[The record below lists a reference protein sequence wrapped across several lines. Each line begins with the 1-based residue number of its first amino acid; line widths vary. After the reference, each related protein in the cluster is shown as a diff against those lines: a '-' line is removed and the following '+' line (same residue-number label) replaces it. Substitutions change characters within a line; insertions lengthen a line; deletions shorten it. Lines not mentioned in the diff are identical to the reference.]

1 MQPATSVGVHGF
13 CFSKFIATFVDIKQ
27 AHTEYSMKKVTI
39 LSLIVMLLAALPMAN
54 AKKMEKSSKNPFLEP
69 YTTKYEIPPF
79 DKITYDDYLPAIE
92 AAIEEQ
98 RQEIN
103 AIVRN
108 RAVPDFDNTIL
119 ALDNSGQTL
128 NRVCYVLF
136 ALTESDNTPEFE
148 EIAAKAMP
156 MISAASDEI
165 SMNEALFQ
173 RVKQVYD
180 RRADFNLN
188 VAQTRLLEHYYKDFV
203 RGGALLSA
211 ADKDS
216 LKRINQEISN
226 LFLDFSSNVLKE
238 TNSIEIVIDNE
249 ADLAGLP
256 ANTIA
261 QAAEEAANR
270 GKAGKWVFTVQ
281 GSTRLP
287 VLTYADNRDL
297 RRRMYEAYT
306 HLSMNDNEY
315 NNFAIINRIIKLRT
329 QKANLLGFDTFA
341 DYQIDNVMAKT
352 PENAERLLYQIWE
365 PAVAKAKEEI
375 ADMQAYANAHG
386 DNITIEPWDYY
397 YYAEEVKKEKFNFS
411 EDEVRPYFSLDNV
424 VKGVFLMANK
434 LYGITFTEIKNAP
447 KYNPGVTV
455 YDVKDA
461 DGKHLA
467 VFMSDYMPR
476 ASKRQGAWM
485 SEFKGEY
492 NYEGVSERP
501 IIFNVASLTAP
512 TKDTPSLLTIDEVK
526 TVFHEFGHALQGMLT
541 TASFRGQAG
550 TNVDRDF
557 VELASQIDEHWAVAP
572 EFLKEYAFHYK
583 TGEPIPDNLIA
594 KIEET
599 GKFNQGF
606 MTVELVGAAL
616 LDLEWH
622 KVNYCLGDI
631 DVVKFEQ
638 SVARRI
644 GLPRE
649 IQFRYR
655 STYFN
660 HIFGSDGYAAGY
672 YTYLWA
678 EVLEADAFEMFR
690 QHGIF
695 DPATAK
701 SYRENILEPGGSEDP
716 MILFERFRG
725 QAPTVDALL
734 ENRGL
739 K

>member
-39 LSLIVMLLAALPMAN
+39 LSLIVMLLTALPMAN

-108 RAVPDFDNTIL
+108 RAIPDFDNTIL
-119 ALDNSGQTL
+119 ALDNSGQIL

-261 QAAEEAANR
+261 QAAEEATNR

-375 ADMQAYANAHG
+375 ADMQLRILEQQYNAVLNG
-386 DNITIEPWDYY
+386 ST
-397 YYAEEVKKEKFNFS
+397 
-411 EDEVRPYFSLDNV
+411 L
-424 VKGVFLMANK
+424 
-434 LYGITFTEIKNAP
+434 
-447 KYNPGVTV
+447 
-455 YDVKDA
+455 
-461 DGKHLA
+461 
-467 VFMSDYMPR
+467 
-476 ASKRQGAWM
+476 
-485 SEFKGEY
+485 
-492 NYEGVSERP
+492 
-501 IIFNVASLTAP
+501 P
-512 TKDTPSLLTIDEVK
+512 TDTPLSTL
-526 TVFHEFGHALQGMLT
+526 
-541 TASFRGQAG
+541 
-550 TNVDRDF
+550 
-557 VELASQIDEHWAVAP
+557 VEQR
-572 EFLKEYAFHYK
+572 K
-583 TGEPIPDNLIA
+583 
-594 KIEET
+594 
-599 GKFNQGF
+599 
-606 MTVELVGAAL
+606 M
-616 LDLEWH
+616 
-622 KVNYCLGDI
+622 
-631 DVVKFEQ
+631 
-638 SVARRI
+638 
-644 GLPRE
+644 
-649 IQFRYR
+649 
-655 STYFN
+655 
-660 HIFGSDGYAAGY
+660 
-672 YTYLWA
+672 
-678 EVLEADAFEMFR
+678 
-690 QHGIF
+690 
-695 DPATAK
+695 
-701 SYRENILEPGGSEDP
+701 
-716 MILFERFRG
+716 
-725 QAPTVDALL
+725 
-734 ENRGL
+734 
-739 K
+739 

>member
-1 MQPATSVGVHGF
+1 
-13 CFSKFIATFVDIKQ
+13 
-27 AHTEYSMKKVTI
+27 MKKITV
-39 LSLIVMLLAALPMAN
+39 LLLILLAALPLAN
-54 AKKMEKSSKNPFLEP
+54 AKQMEKSDKNPFLEP
-69 YTTKYEIPPF
+69 YTDKYEIPPF

-92 AAIEEQ
+92 AGIAAQ
-98 RQEIN
+98 KQEVN
-103 AIVRN
+103 AIIVN

-119 ALDNSGQTL
+119 TLDNSGQIL
-128 NRVCYVLF
+128 SRVCNVLF

-148 EIAAKAMP
+148 AIAAKAMP
-156 MISAASDEI
+156 MISEASDEI
-165 SMNEALFQ
+165 SMNEELFK
-173 RVKQVYD
+173 RVKEVYD
-180 RRADFNLN
+180 RREAFNLD

-203 RGGALLSA
+203 RGGALLSE

-216 LKRINQEISN
+216 LKRINQELSN

-238 TNSIEIVIDNE
+238 TNAIQIVIENE
-249 ADLAGLP
+249 ADLSGLP
-256 ANTIA
+256 ENTIA
-261 QAAEEAANR
+261 QAAETAAKL
-270 GKAGKWVFTVQ
+270 GMDGKWVFTVH
-281 GSTRLP
+281 GAVRLP

-297 RRRMYEAYT
+297 RRRVYEAYT
-306 HLSMNDNEY
+306 HLAMNDNEY
-315 NNFAIINRIIKLRT
+315 NNFDIINRIIKLRT

-341 DYQIDNVMAKT
+341 DYQIDNVMAKKM
-352 PENAERLLYQIWE
+352 ENAEQLLYQIWV
-365 PAVAKAKEEI
+365 PALAKAKEEV
-375 ADMQAYANAHG
+375 ADMQAYADAQG
-386 DNITIEPWDYY
+386 DNIVIEPWDYY
-397 YYAEEVKKEKFNFS
+397 YYAEKVKKAKFNFS

-434 LYGITFTEIKNAP
+434 LYGITFTEIKKAP
-447 KYNPGVTV
+447 KYNPEVKV

-461 DGKHLA
+461 DGTHLA
-467 VFMSDYMPR
+467 VFMTDYMPR

-501 IIFNVASLTAP
+501 IIFNVASLTMP
-512 TKDTPSLLTIDEVK
+512 TKDTPSLLTIDEVR

-572 EFLKEYAFHYK
+572 EFLKQYAFHYK
-583 TGEPIPDNLIA
+583 TGEPIPDALIA
-594 KIEET
+594 KIDET

-606 MTVELVGAAL
+606 ATVELVGAAL

-622 KVNYCLGDI
+622 KMNYCKGDI
-631 DVVKFEQ
+631 DVLKFEQ

-678 EVLEADAFEMFR
+678 EVLEADAFEKFVEN
-690 QHGIF
+690 GIF
-695 DPATAK
+695 DSATAK
-701 SYRENILEPGGSEDP
+701 SYRENILEPGDSEDP

>member
-1 MQPATSVGVHGF
+1 
-13 CFSKFIATFVDIKQ
+13 
-27 AHTEYSMKKVTI
+27 MKKITV
-39 LSLIVMLLAALPMAN
+39 LLLILLAALPLAN
-54 AKKMEKSSKNPFLEP
+54 AKQMEKSDKNPFLEP
-69 YTTKYEIPPF
+69 YTDKYEIPPF

-92 AAIEEQ
+92 AGIAAQ
-98 RQEIN
+98 KQEVN
-103 AIVRN
+103 AIIVN

-119 ALDNSGQTL
+119 ALDNSGQIL
-128 NRVCYVLF
+128 SRVCNVLF

-148 EIAAKAMP
+148 AIAAKAMP

-165 SMNEALFQ
+165 SMNEELFK
-173 RVKQVYD
+173 RVKEVYD
-180 RRADFNLN
+180 RREAFNLD

-203 RGGALLSA
+203 RGGALLSE

-216 LKRINQEISN
+216 LKRINQELSN

-238 TNSIEIVIDNE
+238 TNAIQIVIENE
-249 ADLAGLP
+249 ADLSGLP
-256 ANTIA
+256 ENTIA
-261 QAAEEAANR
+261 QAAETAAKL
-270 GKAGKWVFTVQ
+270 GMDGKWVFTVH
-281 GSTRLP
+281 GAVRLP

-297 RRRMYEAYT
+297 RRRVYEAYT
-306 HLSMNDNEY
+306 HLAMNDNEY
-315 NNFAIINRIIKLRT
+315 NNFDIINRIIKLRT

-341 DYQIDNVMAKT
+341 DYQIDNVMAKKM
-352 PENAERLLYQIWE
+352 ENAEQLLYQIWV
-365 PAVAKAKEEI
+365 PALAKAKEEV
-375 ADMQAYANAHG
+375 ADMQAYADAQG
-386 DNITIEPWDYY
+386 DNIVIEPWDYY
-397 YYAEEVKKEKFNFS
+397 YYAEKVKKAKFNFS

-434 LYGITFTEIKNAP
+434 LYGITFTEIKKAP
-447 KYNPGVTV
+447 KYNPEVKV

-461 DGKHLA
+461 DGTHLA
-467 VFMSDYMPR
+467 VFMADYMPR

-501 IIFNVASLTAP
+501 IIFNVASLTMP
-512 TKDTPSLLTIDEVK
+512 TKDTPSLLTIDEVR

-572 EFLKEYAFHYK
+572 EFLKQYAFHYK
-583 TGEPIPDNLIA
+583 TGEPIPDALIA
-594 KIEET
+594 KIDET

-606 MTVELVGAAL
+606 ATVELVGAAL

-622 KVNYCLGDI
+622 KMNYCKGDI
-631 DVVKFEQ
+631 DVLKFEQ

-678 EVLEADAFEMFR
+678 EVLEADAFEKFVEN
-690 QHGIF
+690 GIF
-695 DPATAK
+695 DSATAK
-701 SYRENILEPGGSEDP
+701 SYRENILEPGDSEDP

>member
-1 MQPATSVGVHGF
+1 
-13 CFSKFIATFVDIKQ
+13 
-27 AHTEYSMKKVTI
+27 
-39 LSLIVMLLAALPMAN
+39 MLLAALPAVN

-69 YTTKYEIPPF
+69 YNTKYDIPPF

-92 AAIEEQ
+92 AAIAQQ

-103 AIVRN
+103 AIVVN
-108 RAVPDFDNTIL
+108 RAMPDFDNTIL
-119 ALDNSGQTL
+119 ALDNSGQAL

-180 RRADFNLN
+180 RREVFNLN
-188 VAQTRLLEHYYKDFV
+188 VAQTRLLEHYYKEFV

-238 TNSIEIVIDNE
+238 TNATEIVIDNE

-261 QAAEEAANR
+261 QAAEEATNR

-281 GSTRLP
+281 GATRLP

-306 HLSMNDNEY
+306 HLAMNDNEY

-341 DYQIDNVMAKT
+341 DYQIDNVMART

-386 DNITIEPWDYY
+386 DSITIEPWDYY
-397 YYAEEVKKEKFNFS
+397 YYAEKVKKEKYNFS

-557 VELASQIDEHWAVAP
+557 VELASQINEHWAVAP

-594 KIEET
+594 KIDET

-622 KVNYCLGDI
+622 KVNYCQGDI

-701 SYRENILEPGGSEDP
+701 SYRTNILEPGGSEDP
-716 MILFERFRG
+716 MVLFERFRG

>member
-1 MQPATSVGVHGF
+1 
-13 CFSKFIATFVDIKQ
+13 
-27 AHTEYSMKKVTI
+27 MKKITV
-39 LSLIVMLLAALPMAN
+39 LLLILLAALPLAN
-54 AKKMEKSSKNPFLEP
+54 AKQMEKSDKNPFLEP
-69 YTTKYEIPPF
+69 YTDKYEIPPF

-92 AAIEEQ
+92 AGIAAQ
-98 RQEIN
+98 KQEVN
-103 AIVRN
+103 AIIVN

-119 ALDNSGQTL
+119 ALDNSGQIL
-128 NRVCYVLF
+128 SRVCNVLF

-148 EIAAKAMP
+148 AIAAKAMP
-156 MISAASDEI
+156 MISEASDEI
-165 SMNEALFQ
+165 SMNEELFK
-173 RVKQVYD
+173 RVKEVYD
-180 RRADFNLN
+180 RREAFNLD

-203 RGGALLSA
+203 RGGALLSE

-216 LKRINQEISN
+216 LKRINQELSN

-238 TNSIEIVIDNE
+238 TNAIQIVIENE
-249 ADLAGLP
+249 ADLSGLP
-256 ANTIA
+256 ENTIA
-261 QAAEEAANR
+261 QAAETAAEL
-270 GKAGKWVFTVQ
+270 GMDGKWVFTVR
-281 GSTRLP
+281 GAVRLP

-297 RRRMYEAYT
+297 RRRVYEAYT
-306 HLSMNDNEY
+306 HLAMNDNEY
-315 NNFAIINRIIKLRT
+315 NNFDIINRIIKLRT

-341 DYQIDNVMAKT
+341 DYQIDNVMAKKM
-352 PENAERLLYQIWE
+352 ENAEQLLYQIWV
-365 PAVAKAKEEI
+365 PALAKAKEEV
-375 ADMQAYANAHG
+375 ADMQAYADAQG
-386 DNITIEPWDYY
+386 DNIVIEPWDYY
-397 YYAEEVKKEKFNFS
+397 YYAEKVKKAKFNFS

-434 LYGITFTEIKNAP
+434 LYGITFTEIKKAP
-447 KYNPGVTV
+447 KYNPEVKV

-461 DGKHLA
+461 DGTHLA
-467 VFMSDYMPR
+467 VFMADYMPR

-501 IIFNVASLTAP
+501 IIFNVASLTMP
-512 TKDTPSLLTIDEVK
+512 TKDTPSLLTIDEVR

-572 EFLKEYAFHYK
+572 EFLKQYAFHYK
-583 TGEPIPDNLIA
+583 TGEPIPDALIA
-594 KIEET
+594 KIDET

-606 MTVELVGAAL
+606 ATVELVGAAL

-622 KVNYCLGDI
+622 KMNYCKGDI
-631 DVVKFEQ
+631 DVLKFEQ

-678 EVLEADAFEMFR
+678 EVLEADAFEKFVEN
-690 QHGIF
+690 GIF
-695 DPATAK
+695 DSATAK
-701 SYRENILEPGGSEDP
+701 SYRENILEPGDSEDP

>member
-1 MQPATSVGVHGF
+1 
-13 CFSKFIATFVDIKQ
+13 
-27 AHTEYSMKKVTI
+27 MKKITV
-39 LSLIVMLLAALPMAN
+39 LLLILLAALPLAN
-54 AKKMEKSSKNPFLEP
+54 AKQMEKSDKNPFLEP
-69 YTTKYEIPPF
+69 YTDKYEIPPF

-92 AAIEEQ
+92 AGIAAQ
-98 RQEIN
+98 KQEVN
-103 AIVRN
+103 AIIVN

-119 ALDNSGQTL
+119 ALDNSGQIL
-128 NRVCYVLF
+128 SRVCNVLF

-148 EIAAKAMP
+148 AIAAKAMP
-156 MISAASDEI
+156 MISEASDEI
-165 SMNEALFQ
+165 SMNEELFK
-173 RVKQVYD
+173 RVKEVYD
-180 RRADFNLN
+180 RREAFNLD

-203 RGGALLSA
+203 RGGALLSE

-216 LKRINQEISN
+216 LKRINQELSN

-238 TNSIEIVIDNE
+238 TNAIQIVIENE
-249 ADLAGLP
+249 ADLSGLP
-256 ANTIA
+256 ENTIA
-261 QAAEEAANR
+261 QAAETAAKL
-270 GKAGKWVFTVQ
+270 GMDGKWVFTVH
-281 GSTRLP
+281 GAVRLP

-297 RRRMYEAYT
+297 RRRVYEAYT
-306 HLSMNDNEY
+306 HLAMNDNEY
-315 NNFAIINRIIKLRT
+315 NNFDIINRIIKLRT

-341 DYQIDNVMAKT
+341 DYQIDNVMAKKM
-352 PENAERLLYQIWE
+352 ENAEQLLYQIWV
-365 PAVAKAKEEI
+365 PALAKAKEEV
-375 ADMQAYANAHG
+375 ADMQAYADAQG
-386 DNITIEPWDYY
+386 DNIVIEPWDYY
-397 YYAEEVKKEKFNFS
+397 YYAEKVKKAKFNFS

-434 LYGITFTEIKNAP
+434 LYGITFTEIKKAP
-447 KYNPGVTV
+447 KYNPEVKV

-461 DGKHLA
+461 DGTHLA
-467 VFMSDYMPR
+467 VFMADYMPR

-501 IIFNVASLTAP
+501 IIFNVASLTMP
-512 TKDTPSLLTIDEVK
+512 TKDTPSLLTIDEVR

-572 EFLKEYAFHYK
+572 EFLKQYAFHYK
-583 TGEPIPDNLIA
+583 TGEPIPDALIA
-594 KIEET
+594 KIDET

-606 MTVELVGAAL
+606 ATVELVGAAL

-622 KVNYCLGDI
+622 KMNYCKGDI
-631 DVVKFEQ
+631 DVLKFEQ

-678 EVLEADAFEMFR
+678 EVLEADAFEKFVEN
-690 QHGIF
+690 GIF
-695 DPATAK
+695 DSATAK
-701 SYRENILEPGGSEDP
+701 SYRENILEPGDSEDP